1 MFHRLLQLHVCV
13 VFIVVIIIIVA
24 FVNLKAR
31 DVKCILLLL
40 LLI

>member
-1 MFHRLLQLHVCV
+1 VYI
-13 VFIVVIIIIVA
+13 IVAFVNLKARDMVYIIVA

-31 DVKCILLLL
+31 DVKCISLLL

>member
-1 MFHRLLQLHVCV
+1 MYI
-13 VFIVVIIIIVA
+13 IVAFVNLKARDMVYIIVA

-31 DVKCILLLL
+31 DVKCISLLL